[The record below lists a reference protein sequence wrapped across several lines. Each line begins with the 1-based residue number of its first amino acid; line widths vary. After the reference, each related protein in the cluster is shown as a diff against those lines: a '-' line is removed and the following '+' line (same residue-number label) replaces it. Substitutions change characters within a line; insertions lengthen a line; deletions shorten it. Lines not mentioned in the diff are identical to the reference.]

1 MKYSSVGLGLMLLFA
16 ASSCLAQ
23 SQDQSQD
30 KNNGT
35 AATNAAKPDAAA
47 NSTPANPPA
56 EKKKQ
61 KKVWTNDEIGSVGGT
76 VSVVGES
83 TASSST
89 GSASSGLNKKKTEPD
104 ANAPADD
111 ARQRLIDNYRNQIAD
126 IHSQMDAID
135 ERIAQLKS
143 FKAENTD
150 PTGGINPTQGYNMV
164 PLEDQVK
171 QLEEKKK
178 KLDSKISDIEVEAEK
193 NGIDPGDLR

>member
-1 MKYSSVGLGLMLLFA
+1 MKYGSVGLGLILLFA
-16 ASSCLAQ
+16 ASGCPAR

-30 KNNGT
+30 KNSGT
-35 AATNAAKPDAAA
+35 AATNAAKPAAPA
-47 NSTPANPPA
+47 DSAPANPPA
-56 EKKKQ
+56 EKKKP
-61 KKVWTNDEIGSVGGT
+61 KKVWTNDEIGSVGGS
-76 VSVVGES
+76 VSVVGEPAA
-83 TASSST
+83 TSST
-89 GSASSGLNKKKTEPD
+89 GSPSSNQNKKKPEPD
-104 ANAPADD
+104 ANGPADD

-135 ERIAQLKS
+135 ERIAQLKN

-150 PTGGINPTQGYNMV
+150 PSGGINPTQGYNMV

>member
-1 MKYSSVGLGLMLLFA
+1 MKYGSVGLSLILLFA
-16 ASSCLAQ
+16 ASSCHAQ
-23 SQDQSQD
+23 SQDQAKD
-30 KNNGT
+30 NGT
-35 AATNAAKPDAAA
+35 AATNTAKPSAPADSA
-47 NSTPANPPA
+47 PANPPA
-56 EKKKQ
+56 EKKKP

-76 VSVVGES
+76 VSVVGEP
-83 TASSST
+83 TTPSST
-89 GSASSGLNKKKTEPD
+89 GSASSGDGKKKPEPD

-111 ARQRLIDNYRNQIAD
+111 ARQRLIDNYRNQIAE

-135 ERIAQLKS
+135 DRIAQLKS

-150 PTGGINPTQGYNMV
+150 PSGGINPTQGYNMV

-193 NGIDPGDLR
+193 HGVDPGDLR

>member
-1 MKYSSVGLGLMLLFA
+1 MRYGNVGLGLILLFA
-16 ASSCLAQ
+16 ASGCPAQ

-30 KNNGT
+30 KNSGT
-35 AATNAAKPDAAA
+35 AATNTAKPVAPADSA
-47 NSTPANPPA
+47 PANPPA
-56 EKKKQ
+56 EKKKP

-89 GSASSGLNKKKTEPD
+89 GSSSSGQNKKKPEPD

-111 ARQRLIDNYRNQIAD
+111 ARQRLIDNYRKQIAE
-126 IHSQMDAID
+126 IHSEMDSTD
-135 ERIAQLKS
+135 DRIAQLKN
-143 FKAENTD
+143 FKAQNTD
-150 PTGGINPTQGYNMV
+150 PSGGINPTQGYNMV

-178 KLDSKISDIEVEAEK
+178 KLDSKISDIELEAEK
-193 NGIDPGDLR
+193 NGIEPGDLR

>member
-1 MKYSSVGLGLMLLFA
+1 MRYGSVGLGLMLLFT
-16 ASSCLAQ
+16 ASGCLAQ

-35 AATNAAKPDAAA
+35 AATNTAKPTAPAD
-47 NSTPANPPA
+47 STPANPPA

-89 GSASSGLNKKKTEPD
+89 GSSSSGLNKKKTEPD

-111 ARQRLIDNYRNQIAD
+111 ARQRLIDNYRLFVHPLVLGTGKRLLRETSRPLPMRLVDCASTSTGILMLNYEAATGISGSNKP
-126 IHSQMDAID
+126 SQM
-135 ERIAQLKS
+135 K
-143 FKAENTD
+143 
-150 PTGGINPTQGYNMV
+150 
-164 PLEDQVK
+164 
-171 QLEEKKK
+171 
-178 KLDSKISDIEVEAEK
+178 
-193 NGIDPGDLR
+193 

>member
-1 MKYSSVGLGLMLLFA
+1 MKYGSVGLGLMLLFA
-16 ASSCLAQ
+16 ASGCLAQ

-35 AATNAAKPDAAA
+35 AATNTAKPAAPA
-47 NSTPANPPA
+47 DSTPANPPA

-76 VSVVGES
+76 VSVVGEP
-83 TASSST
+83 TAPSST
-89 GSASSGLNKKKTEPD
+89 GSSSSGLNKKKTEPD

-111 ARQRLIDNYRNQIAD
+111 AHQRLIDNYRNQIAE
-126 IHSQMDAID
+126 IHSEIDSID
-135 ERIAQLKS
+135 ERITQLKS

-150 PTGGINPTQGYNMV
+150 PSGGINPTQGYNMV

-178 KLDSKISDIEVEAEK
+178 KLDSKISDIEIEAEK